1 MILLCRTNRSQCCY
15 LKNKVFI
22 FKSEIVIFKSEIVI
36 FRSEIV
42 IFKSEIVIF
51 KSEIVIFK
59 CSVSIARA
67 ARDQKKS
74 TIRGREDNFDT
85 RNYTRATFNSVL
97 HLNCDR
103 KCDLSHESE
112 P

>member
-36 FRSEIV
+36 FR
-42 IFKSEIVIF
+42 SEIVIF